1 MIIYIYN
8 MYIIYIFKQ
17 WSNNNNHWITLSLT
31 EPCDLH
37 YHFSCT
43 FSATNR
49 SQKKNLVHKIVV
61 CDVKKKKAI
70 VVCFC
75 LVWLKKKF
83 QIAFKIIGTA
93 DIQNG

>member
-8 MYIIYIFKQ
+8 MYVIYIFKQ

-49 SQKKNLVHKIVV
+49 LQKKKPCSQNSGLWCQKEESNCGLFLFGLI
-61 CDVKKKKAI
+61 KKKVSNCI
-70 VVCFC
+70 
-75 LVWLKKKF
+75 
-83 QIAFKIIGTA
+83 
-93 DIQNG
+93 